1 MHFDI
6 MKMVILTL
14 SWSLPLSL
22 SFVFI
27 LYFYFMLLTFF
38 NLVLLLPR
46 FCAVRGSAVLTLP
59 LLPRADRSWMP
70 RPMRR
75 TSRRNSP

>member
-6 MKMVILTL
+6 VKMVILT
-14 SWSLPLSL
+14 WSLSL

-75 TSRRNSP
+75 TSRRSSP